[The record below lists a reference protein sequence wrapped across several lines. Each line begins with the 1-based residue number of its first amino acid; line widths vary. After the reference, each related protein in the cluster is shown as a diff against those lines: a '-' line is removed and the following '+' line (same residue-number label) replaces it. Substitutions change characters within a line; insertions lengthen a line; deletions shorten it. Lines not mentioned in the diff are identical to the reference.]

1 MSPVIKRI
9 GIGEFEILTQ
19 RCMHGMV
26 YVEAMSLKQPE
37 RCVCC
42 GGNKLHSKGPYQ
54 RRVRHTWTASV
65 IAVSCWRSK
74 GEIKRGHDVT
84 IDK

>member
-26 YVEAMSLKQPE
+26 YVEAMPLKQPE

-54 RRVRHTWTASV
+54 KRVRHLG
-65 IAVSCWRSK
+65 CFGHRSELL
-74 GEIKRGHDVT
+74 EIKRGHDVT